1 MKAGIMEIADIHV
14 VNKSDLPGAC
24 TLTREL
30 KSVLS
35 LRGGTSTWSPKVI
48 EVSSTA
54 ATGFDE
60 LDATIDEHYDWYRE
74 NSDRQAVL
82 RKRIEYQL
90 GVIVS
95 HQLESLLTDTDLDRY
110 RSLAAV
116 YTDVLPR
123 LTKQDS

>member
-1 MKAGIMEIADIHV
+1 M
-14 VNKSDLPGAC
+14 
-24 TLTREL
+24 
-30 KSVLS
+30 LS
-35 LRGGTSTWSPKVI
+35 LRGGTSTWRPKVI

-90 GVIVS
+90 GEIVS
-95 HQLESLLTDTDLDRY
+95 HQLESLLTDTDLDRD

-123 LTKQDS
+123 LTKQDG